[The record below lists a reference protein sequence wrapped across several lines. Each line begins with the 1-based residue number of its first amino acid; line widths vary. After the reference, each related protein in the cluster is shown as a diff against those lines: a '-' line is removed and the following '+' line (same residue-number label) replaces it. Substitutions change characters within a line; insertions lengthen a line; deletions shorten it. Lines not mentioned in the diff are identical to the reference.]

1 MLQEGWNQAVEL
13 ARFLVECFGKFCTR
27 YSGVISLSSLII
39 AAGILIRIIMA
50 IGKRSLIDREYTA
63 QRILKMECLFVCI
76 FFLRFCE
83 AACVKCVAL
92 PVFAA
97 ILISSIIV
105 LGITLFSWIR
115 DQSWISDQMNL
126 GHLSR
131 SSGIYLF
138 SGFYMLLLF
147 VILMFYYAVYKESD
161 HESLRFTSTTIESS
175 STESSSD
182 EEVGTSN

>member
-1 MLQEGWNQAVEL
+1 MFQEAWNQAVEL

-39 AAGILIRIIMA
+39 AAGIIIRIIMA
-50 IGKRSLIDREYTA
+50 MGNRSLIDREYTA
-63 QRILKMECLFVCI
+63 QEILKMECLFVCI

-83 AACVKCVAL
+83 ACVKGVAL
-92 PVFAA
+92 HAFAV

-115 DQSWISDQMNL
+115 DQSWISDQMNSW
-126 GHLSR
+126 HLFR
-131 SSGIYLF
+131 S

-147 VILMFYYAVYKESD
+147 VLLMANYKAVYKESD
-161 HESLRFTSTTIESS
+161 HESLMFTSTAVESS
-175 STESSSD
+175 SG

>member
-1 MLQEGWNQAVEL
+1 MFQEAWNQAVEL
-13 ARFLVECFGKFCTR
+13 VRFLVECFGKFCTR

-50 IGKRSLIDREYTA
+50 MGNRSLIDREYTA
-63 QRILKMECLFVCI
+63 QEILKMECLFVCI

-83 AACVKCVAL
+83 ACVKGVAL
-92 PVFAA
+92 HAFAVT
-97 ILISSIIV
+97 LISSIIV
-105 LGITLFSWIR
+105 LGITLFSWI
-115 DQSWISDQMNL
+115 SDQISA

-131 SSGIYLF
+131 S

-147 VILMFYYAVYKESD
+147 ILLMTSYKAVYKESD
-161 HESLRFTSTTIESS
+161 HESLMFTSTAV
-175 STESSSD
+175 ESSSD

>member
-1 MLQEGWNQAVEL
+1 MFQEAWNQAVEL
-13 ARFLVECFGKFCTR
+13 VRFLVECFGKFCTR

-50 IGKRSLIDREYTA
+50 MGNRSLID
-63 QRILKMECLFVCI
+63 VCI

-83 AACVKCVAL
+83 ACVKGVAL
-92 PVFAA
+92 HAFAVT
-97 ILISSIIV
+97 LISSIIV

-115 DQSWISDQMNL
+115 DQSWISDQISA

-131 SSGIYLF
+131 SSGFYLF

-147 VILMFYYAVYKESD
+147 ILLMTSYKAVYKESD
-161 HESLRFTSTTIESS
+161 HESLMFTSTAV
-175 STESSSD
+175 ESSSD

>member
-1 MLQEGWNQAVEL
+1 MFQEAWNQAVEF
-13 ARFLVECFGKFCTR
+13 ARFWVECFGKGCAR

-39 AAGILIRIIMA
+39 AAGILISIIMA
-50 IGKRSLIDREYTA
+50 IGTRSPIDREYTA
-63 QRILKMECLFVCI
+63 QGILKMECLFVCI

-83 AACVKCVAL
+83 ACVKGVAL
-92 PVFAA
+92 HAFIV

-105 LGITLFSWIR
+105 LGITFFSWIR
-115 DQSWISDQMNL
+115 DQMNSW
-126 GHLSR
+126 HLFR
-131 SSGIYLF
+131 S

-147 VILMFYYAVYKESD
+147 VLLMTNYKAVYKESD